1 MSCDSRPYFPLG
13 WIFLL
18 AALLLSAGR
27 THAEEDLPRIY
38 RIVIHGL
45 ERTNEQVIRR
55 ELLFAEGDVLDSTR
69 VAETERNLRRLF
81 FIGKVQ
87 IHLFN
92 RPDGV
97 EVTVSVEDLYSRA
110 LSPLISGQIDELS
123 FGVVALDYNFRG
135 RGQRL
140 RLGLEDR
147 AISGPWAELLFAEPR
162 LGGSRRALS
171 VQLATGAEGHAHAL
185 TFSRPFAML
194 ADRRAYGFSLFSQQA
209 VRRFYS
215 EGQLVTRYQDE
226 LDGGRIWLTRSYGAQ
241 TKVRPS
247 VQLQTTH
254 RRFTASAS
262 DGYAPSDRTRI
273 APSVGLLVW
282 RPRYKR
288 ARYMRDLGPLED
300 LQTGSWLSLR
310 WGFAHRAFGSD
321 RTFAFYQ
328 AQLAP
333 RFEPTKRSYA
343 ELTLSASTYRGEG
356 KFYNLFALASATA
369 YFRLGMAHSLALRA
383 SWEALHRSEDANQL
397 LLGLARGLRG
407 YAPRRYDGTRRVL
420 FNLEAR
426 PTLVRR
432 SWYTLASAAFVDCGT
447 AWTPS
452 REKASL
458 VCSPGLGIRLGWPKV
473 YNTPVL
479 RGDIAYG
486 LAEGK
491 YALSLGMGQYF

>member
-1 MSCDSRPYFPLG
+1 MSHDSRLCS
-13 WIFLL
+13 IFLL
-18 AALLLSAGR
+18 TVLLPIAGYA
-27 THAEEDLPRIY
+27 HAEYDSPRIY

-45 ERTNEQVIRR
+45 ERTDEQVIRR
-55 ELLFAEGDVLDSTR
+55 ELLFAEGDIFDSTL

-81 FIGKVQ
+81 FLGKVQ
-87 IHLFN
+87 IRLLN

-123 FGVVALDYNFRG
+123 FGMVALDYNFRG

-140 RLGLEDR
+140 HLGLGNQ

-171 VQLATGAEGHAHAL
+171 VQLAAGAEGHAHAL
-185 TFSRPFAML
+185 TFSRPFATL

-209 VRRFYS
+209 VQRFYS

-247 VQLQTTH
+247 VQLRVTH
-254 RRFTASAS
+254 RRFTAI
-262 DGYAPSDRTRI
+262 DGYTPSDRTRI

-288 ARYMRDLGPLED
+288 TRYMRDLGPLED

-310 WGFAHRAFGSD
+310 WGFAHRSLGSD
-321 RTFAFYQ
+321 RTFSFYQ

-343 ELTLSASTYRGEG
+343 ELTLFASTYRGKGE
-356 KFYNLFALASATA
+356 FYNLLASISATA
-369 YFRLGMAHSLALRA
+369 YFRLGVAHSLALRT
-383 SWEALHRSEDANQL
+383 SWEALHRSEDADQL

-432 SWYTLASAAFVDCGT
+432 PWYTLASAAFVDCGA
-447 AWTPS
+447 AWTPH
-452 REKASL
+452 RERVSL
-458 VCSPGLGIRLGWPKV
+458 ACSPGVGIRLGWPKV

-486 LAEGK
+486 LKEGS
-491 YALSLGMGQYF
+491 YELSVGLGQYF

>member
-1 MSCDSRPYFPLG
+1 MSRDSRPCS
-13 WIFLL
+13 IFLL
-18 AALLLSAGR
+18 AVLLISAGR
-27 THAEEDLPRIY
+27 TYAEDDLPRIH

-45 ERTNEQVIRR
+45 ERTDEQVIRR
-55 ELLFAEGDVLDSTR
+55 ELLFAAGDVLDSTR

-81 FIGKVQ
+81 FIGEVQ
-87 IHLFN
+87 IHLLN
-92 RPDGV
+92 RPNGV

-162 LGGSRRALS
+162 LGGSRRALA
-171 VQLATGAEGHAHAL
+171 VQLAAGAEGHAHAL
-185 TFSRPFAML
+185 TLSRPFATL
-194 ADRRAYGFSLFSQQA
+194 ADRRSYGFSLFSQQA
-209 VRRFYS
+209 VQRLYS
-215 EGQLVTRYQDE
+215 EGQLATRYQDE
-226 LDGGRIWLTRSYGAQ
+226 LDGGRLWLTRSYGAQ

-247 VQLQTTH
+247 MQLRVTR
-254 RRFTASAS
+254 RRFTASS
-262 DGYAPSDRTRI
+262 NDGYAPSDRTRT

-288 ARYMRDLGPLED
+288 TRYMRDLGPLED

-310 WGFAHRAFGSD
+310 WGFAHRLLGSD
-321 RTFAFYQ
+321 RTFSFYQ

-333 RFEPTKRSYA
+333 RFEPTKHSYA
-343 ELTLSASTYRGEG
+343 ELTLFTSTHRGEG
-356 KFYNLFALASATA
+356 KFYNLFASASATA
-369 YFRLGMAHSLALRA
+369 YFRLGVAHSLAVRA
-383 SWEALHRSEDANQL
+383 SWAALHRSEDADQL
-397 LLGLARGLRG
+397 LLGLERGLRG

-420 FNLEAR
+420 FNVEAR

-432 SWYTLASAAFVDCGT
+432 PWYTLASAAFVDCGA

-452 REKASL
+452 RERAGL

-486 LAEGK
+486 LAEGT
-491 YALSLGMGQYF
+491 YAVSVGMGQYF

>member
-1 MSCDSRPYFPLG
+1 MPRASRPCL
-13 WIFLL
+13 IFLL
-18 AALLLSAGR
+18 AVLSLIAGQA
-27 THAEEDLPRIY
+27 HAEDGSPRIH

-45 ERTNEQVIRR
+45 ERTDEQVIRR
-55 ELLFAEGDVLDSTR
+55 ELLFAEGDILDSTH

-87 IHLFN
+87 IHLLN
-92 RPDGV
+92 RPNGV
-97 EVTVSVEDLYSRA
+97 EVMVSVEDLYSRA

-147 AISGPWAELLFAEPR
+147 AISGPWAEFLFTEPR
-162 LGGSRRALS
+162 LGGSRRALAT
-171 VQLATGAEGHAHAL
+171 QLAAGIEGHAHAL
-185 TFSRPFAML
+185 TFSRPFATL

-226 LDGGRIWLTRSYGAQ
+226 LDGGRIRLNRSYGAQ

-247 VQLQTTH
+247 VQLQVTR
-254 RRFTASAS
+254 RRFTAISS
-262 DGYAPSDRTRI
+262 DGYAPADRTRVI
-273 APSVGLLVW
+273 PSVGLLVW
-282 RPRYKR
+282 HPRYKR

-310 WGFAHRAFGSD
+310 WGFAHRSLGSD
-321 RTFAFYQ
+321 RTFSFYQ

-343 ELTLSASTYRGEG
+343 ELTLFTSTHRGEG
-356 KFYNLFALASATA
+356 KFYNLFASASATA
-369 YFRLGMAHSLALRA
+369 YFRLGVAHSLALRT
-383 SWEALHRSEDANQL
+383 SWEALHRSEDADQL
-397 LLGLARGLRG
+397 LLGLERGLRG
-407 YAPRRYDGTRRVL
+407 YAPRRYDGTRRAL

-426 PTLVRR
+426 PTLVRQP
-432 SWYTLASAAFVDCGT
+432 WYTVASAAFVDCGA
-447 AWTPS
+447 AWTPN
-452 REKASL
+452 REKVSL

-486 LAEGK
+486 LAEGT

>member
-1 MSCDSRPYFPLG
+1 MSRASRLRS
-13 WIFLL
+13 IFLL
-18 AALLLSAGR
+18 AVLLLTAGHA
-27 THAEEDLPRIY
+27 HAEDALPRIH

-45 ERTNEQVIRR
+45 ERTDEQVIRR
-55 ELLFAEGDVLDSTR
+55 ELLFAEGDILDSTL

-87 IHLFN
+87 IHLLN
-92 RPDGV
+92 RPKGV

-162 LGGSRRALS
+162 LGGSRRALL
-171 VQLATGAEGHAHAL
+171 VQLSAGAEGHAHAL
-185 TFSRPFAML
+185 TFSRPFATL
-194 ADRRAYGFSLFSQQA
+194 ADPRSYGFSLFSQQA
-209 VRRFYS
+209 VQRLYS
-215 EGQLVTRYQDE
+215 GGQLATRYQDE
-226 LDGGRIWLTRSYGAQ
+226 LDGGRIWLTRSYGTQ

-247 VQLQTTH
+247 VQLQVTH
-254 RRFTASAS
+254 RRFTARSS

-282 RPRYKR
+282 CPRYKR
-288 ARYMRDLGPLED
+288 TRYMRDLGPLED

-310 WGFAHRAFGSD
+310 WGFAHRSLGSD
-321 RTFAFYQ
+321 RTFSFYQ
-328 AQLAP
+328 ARLAP

-343 ELTLSASTYRGEG
+343 ELTLFTSTYRGEG
-356 KFYNLFALASATA
+356 KFYNLLTSASATA
-369 YFRLGMAHSLALRA
+369 YFRLGTAHLLALRA
-383 SWEALHRSEDANQL
+383 SWEALHRSEDADQL

-420 FNLEAR
+420 FNAEAR
-426 PTLVRR
+426 PTLVRQP
-432 SWYTLASAAFVDCGT
+432 WYTLASAAFVDCGA
-447 AWTPS
+447 AWTPN
-452 REKASL
+452 RERASL
-458 VCSPGLGIRLGWPKV
+458 VCSPGLGLRLGWPKV

-486 LAEGK
+486 LAEGT
-491 YALSLGMGQYF
+491 YALSVGMGQYF

>member
-1 MSCDSRPYFPLG
+1 MSRSSHPCS
-13 WIFLL
+13 ISLL
-18 AALLLSAGR
+18 AVLLLIAGHA
-27 THAEEDLPRIY
+27 HAEDDSPRIH

-45 ERTNEQVIRR
+45 ERTDEQVIRR
-55 ELLFAEGDVLDSTR
+55 ELLFAAGDVLDSTR

-81 FIGKVQ
+81 FIGAVQ
-87 IHLFN
+87 IHLLD
-92 RPDGV
+92 RPEGV

-110 LSPLISGQIDELS
+110 LSPLLSGQIDELS

-162 LGGSRRALS
+162 LSGSRRSLTA
-171 VQLATGAEGHAHAL
+171 QLAAGTEGHAHAL
-185 TFSRPFAML
+185 TFSRPFATL
-194 ADRRAYGFSLFSQQA
+194 ADHRAYGFSLFSQQA
-209 VRRFYS
+209 VQRLYA
-215 EGQLVTRYQDE
+215 EGQLATRYQDE
-226 LDGGRIWLTRSYGAQ
+226 LDGGRLWLTRSYGEQ

-247 VQLQTTH
+247 VRLQVTH
-254 RRFTASAS
+254 RRFTASSS

-273 APSVGLLVW
+273 APSISLLVW

-288 ARYMRDLGPLED
+288 IRYMRDLGPLED

-310 WGFAHRAFGSD
+310 WGFAHRSLGSD

-328 AQLAP
+328 AQFAP

-343 ELTLSASTYRGEG
+343 ELTLFTSTYRGEG
-356 KFYNLFALASATA
+356 KFYNLFASASATT
-369 YFRLGMAHSLALRA
+369 YFRLGAAHSLAARA
-383 SWEALHRSEDANQL
+383 SWEALHHSEDADQL

-426 PTLVRR
+426 PTLLRR
-432 SWYTLASAAFVDCGT
+432 PWYTLASAAFVDCGA

-452 REKASL
+452 REGANL
-458 VCSPGLGIRLGWPKV
+458 VCSPGLGLRLGWPKV

-479 RGDIAYG
+479 RGDIACG
-486 LAEGK
+486 LAEGT
-491 YALSLGMGQYF
+491 YALSVGMGQYF

>member
-1 MSCDSRPYFPLG
+1 MSHESRPYFPLG

-18 AALLLSAGR
+18 AVLLLPAAR
-27 THAEEDLPRIY
+27 THAEDDLPRIH
-38 RIVIHGL
+38 RIIIHGL
-45 ERTNEQVIRR
+45 ERTDEQVIRR

-69 VAETERNLRRLF
+69 IAETARNLRRLL
-81 FIGKVQ
+81 FIGEVH
-87 IHLFN
+87 IRLLDH
-92 RPDGV
+92 PDGV
-97 EVTVSVEDLYSRA
+97 EVTVSIEDLYSRA

-140 RLGLEDR
+140 RLVLENQ

-162 LGGSRRALS
+162 LGHSRRSLA
-171 VQLATGAEGHAHAL
+171 VQLATGAEGHDHAL
-185 TFSRPFAML
+185 TFSRPFATL
-194 ADRRAYGFSLFSQQA
+194 AGRRAYGLSMFSQQA
-209 VRRFYS
+209 VRRLYL
-215 EGQLVTRYQDE
+215 EGQLATRYQDA
-226 LDGGRIWLTRSYGAQ
+226 LDGGRIWLTHSYGEQ

-247 VQLQTTH
+247 VQLQVSH
-254 RRFTASAS
+254 RRFAAISS
-262 DGYAPSDRTRI
+262 DRYAPADRTRI
-273 APSVGLLVW
+273 VPNVGLLVW

-288 ARYMRDLGPLED
+288 DRYMRDLGPLED

-310 WGFAHRAFGSD
+310 WGFAHRSLGSD
-321 RTFAFYQ
+321 RTFSFYQ
-328 AQLAP
+328 ARLAP

-343 ELTLSASTYRGEG
+343 ELTLFTSTYRGEG

-369 YFRLGMAHSLALRA
+369 YFRLGMAHSLALRT
-383 SWEALHRSEDANQL
+383 SWEALHRSEDADQL

-432 SWYTLASAAFVDCGT
+432 PWYTLAGATFVDCGA
-447 AWTPS
+447 AWTPDS
-452 REKASL
+452 KKANL
-458 VCSPGLGIRLGWPKV
+458 VCSPGLGLRLGWPKV

-486 LAEGK
+486 LKEGS
-491 YALSLGMGQYF
+491 YELSVGLGQYF

>member
-1 MSCDSRPYFPLG
+1 MSRDSRPCS
-13 WIFLL
+13 IFLL
-18 AALLLSAGR
+18 AVLLLIAGHA
-27 THAEEDLPRIY
+27 HAEDDLPRIH

-45 ERTNEQVIRR
+45 ERTDEQVIRR

-69 VAETERNLRRLF
+69 VAETARNLRRLF
-81 FIGKVQ
+81 FIGEVH
-87 IHLFN
+87 IRWLD

-135 RGQRL
+135 RGQHL

-171 VQLATGAEGHAHAL
+171 VQLAAGAEGHDHAL
-185 TFSRPFAML
+185 TFSRPFATL
-194 ADRRAYGFSLFSQQA
+194 ADRRDYGLSLFSQQA
-209 VRRFYS
+209 VRRRYS
-215 EGQLVTRYQDE
+215 EGQLATRYQDE
-226 LDGGRIWLTRSYGAQ
+226 LDGGRIWLIRSYGVQ

-247 VQLQTTH
+247 VQLQVTR
-254 RRFTASAS
+254 RRFTASSS
-262 DGYAPSDRTRI
+262 DGYAPSDRTRT

-288 ARYMRDLGPLED
+288 ARYMHNLGPLED

-310 WGFAHRAFGSD
+310 WGFAHRSLGSD
-321 RTFAFYQ
+321 RTFSFYQ
-328 AQLAP
+328 AHLAP

-343 ELTLSASTYRGEG
+343 ELTLFTSTYRGEG
-356 KFYNLFALASATA
+356 KFYNLLASASATA
-369 YFRLGMAHSLALRA
+369 YFRLGEAHSLAVRA

-420 FNLEAR
+420 FNVEAR
-426 PTLVRR
+426 PTWVRR
-432 SWYTLASAAFVDCGT
+432 LWYTLASAAFVDCGA
-447 AWTPS
+447 AWTPD
-452 REKASL
+452 RERANL
-458 VCSPGLGIRLGWPKV
+458 VCSPGLGVRLGWPKV
-473 YNTPVL
+473 YNTPVF

-486 LAEGK
+486 LEEGA
-491 YALSLGMGQYF
+491 YVLSVGLGQYF

>member
-1 MSCDSRPYFPLG
+1 MLYCIHPYFALG
-13 WIFLL
+13 RSFLL
-18 AALLLSAGR
+18 AILLLSAGHA
-27 THAEEDLPRIY
+27 HAEDDSPRIH

-45 ERTNEQVIRR
+45 ERTDEQVIRR
-55 ELLFAEGDVLDSTR
+55 ELLFVEGDVLDSTL
-69 VAETERNLRRLF
+69 VAETARNLRRLL
-81 FIGKVQ
+81 FIGEVHIRLRDQ
-87 IHLFN
+87 
-92 RPDGV
+92 PDGI

-123 FGVVALDYNFRG
+123 FGAIALDYNFRG

-140 RLGLEDR
+140 RLGLGNQ

-162 LGGSRRALS
+162 LGGSRRTLA
-171 VQLATGAEGHAHAL
+171 VQFTTGAEGHDHAL
-185 TFSRPFAML
+185 TFSRPFATL
-194 ADRRAYGFSLFSQQA
+194 ADRRAYGLSLFSQQA
-209 VRRFYS
+209 VRRLYS
-215 EGQLVTRYQDE
+215 EGQLKTRYQDA
-226 LDGGRIWLTRSYGAQ
+226 LDGSRIWLVRSYGEQ

-247 VQLQTTH
+247 VQLHVTH
-254 RRFTASAS
+254 RRFTAI
-262 DGYAPSDRTRI
+262 DGYAPSDRTRTV
-273 APSVGLLVW
+273 PSVGLLVW

-288 ARYMRDLGPLED
+288 TRYIRNLGPLED

-310 WGFAHRAFGSD
+310 WGFVHRSLGSD
-321 RTFAFYQ
+321 RTFSLYQ

-333 RFEPTKRSYA
+333 RFELPKRSYA
-343 ELTLSASTYRGEG
+343 ELTLFTNAYRGEG
-356 KFYNLFALASATA
+356 KFYNLFASASATA
-369 YFRLGMAHSLALRA
+369 YFRLGTAHSLALRTA
-383 SWEALHRSEDANQL
+383 WEALHRSEVANQL

-432 SWYTLASAAFVDCGT
+432 PWYTLASAAFVDCGA
-447 AWTPS
+447 AWTPNS
-452 REKASL
+452 KKANL

-486 LAEGK
+486 LAEGT
-491 YALSLGMGQYF
+491 YELSVGLGQYF